1 MNFTHTMQIKK
12 RTHQEGSGAA
22 SLVEEKRPT
31 RKRLRSERAI
41 SRPLIDE
48 ARAKGAKE
56 QAEAFA
62 YLDSLPTMNFRQ
74 SSFDPFFDHI
84 IHND

>member
-1 MNFTHTMQIKK
+1 MQTKK

-41 SRPLIDE
+41 SRPLLDE

-62 YLDSLPTMNFRQ
+62 YLDSLPTMNFGQ
-74 SSFDPFFDHI
+74 SSFDSFLDHI
-84 IHND
+84 IRNN